1 MIRGRAEAGRR
12 ELIDRDLTVREI
24 AAEVDRSYTTV
35 RYWLRRYG
43 LRTTG
48 AARRRQVRYTEGL
61 CRRHGVTRFIA
72 TKRGPVCAAC
82 AARRVTTWRRR
93 AKRKLVQESGGCC
106 QLCGYSRWV
115 GALQFHHRDPEAKSF
130 GLGTRGLARSSK
142 CCEPRSASASS
153 CEQTGMRRSRVAS
166 LLFRPGPARLF
177 IMDAAI

>member
-1 MIRGRAEAGRR
+1 MPKPRGSLSRAQLN

-82 AARRVTTWRRR
+82 AAQRVTTWRRR

-115 GALQFHHRDPEAKSF
+115 GALQFHHRDPKAKSF
-130 GLGTRGLARSSK
+130 GLGTRGLARSIEVLRAEVNK
-142 CCEPRSASASS
+142 CVLLCANCHAEVEGGVATIPTR
-153 CEQTGMRRSRVAS
+153 TGPV
-166 LLFRPGPARLF
+166 P
-177 IMDAAI
+177 